1 MERNNMSTKQWIPVI
16 AVVIALL
23 DLTPVYSH
31 GVAKPMHGGIVQV
44 VNDLSFELVIEMD
57 GVTIYLLD
65 HGKPMAVKGIT
76 GKLTVLQGGNKMDVD
91 LKEGGDNKLRALG
104 VKLGKGDKVVAT
116 LSNVAG
122 KTTTVRFVAK

>member
-1 MERNNMSTKQWIPVI
+1 
-16 AVVIALL
+16 
-23 DLTPVYSH
+23 
-31 GVAKPMHGGIVQV
+31 
-44 VNDLSFELVIEMD
+44 
-57 GVTIYLLD
+57 
-65 HGKPMAVKGIT
+65 MAVKGIT

-122 KTTTVRFVAK
+122 NTTTVRFVAK